1 MADKI
6 IIYGKSGWPYTDQ
19 ARSAF
24 GERATYIDV
33 QIDQRKL
40 EEMLKLS
47 GGKRQ
52 VPVIVEAGKVS
63 LGYGGSWGI

>member
-6 IIYGKSGWPYTDQ
+6 IIYGKGGWPYTDK

-24 GERATYIDV
+24 GGKATYID
-33 QIDQRKL
+33 ITTDNSKL
-40 EEMLKLS
+40 AQMLELS

-52 VPVIVEAGKVS
+52 VPVIIENDKVTI
-63 LGYGGSWGI
+63 GYDGSWGV

>member
-33 QIDQRKL
+33 QIDQHKL